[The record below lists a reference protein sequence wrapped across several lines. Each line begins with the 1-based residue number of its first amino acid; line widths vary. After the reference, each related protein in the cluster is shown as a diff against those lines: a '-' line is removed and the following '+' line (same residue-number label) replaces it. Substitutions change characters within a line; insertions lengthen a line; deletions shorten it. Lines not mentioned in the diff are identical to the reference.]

1 MSNLTETTSHL
12 SPIMRVM
19 QFAARKASR
28 NLLRDFGEV
37 EHLQVSRKGPLDFV
51 TKAHAKSEESIIE
64 NLQRDRP
71 GYNFFAEKAGEVKGS
86 DKTHRFIIDPLSGTK
101 NFLHGIPHF
110 SISIALERE
119 IDGNPKEFVAGLIY
133 NPITDEMFFAE
144 KGKGAFLNDGTRGGG
159 DRRLRP
165 AQRDIF
171 QDSVFATGIPFFG
184 RPGHAKFLKELH
196 QIMGHSAGV
205 RHMGSPALD
214 LAWTAAGRYD
224 GYWERGLAIW
234 DIAAGVLIAQEAGLK
249 IESLTGGDVLETGD
263 IIATNDALYEPLMTR
278 VG

>member
-1 MSNLTETTSHL
+1 MSNITETTSHL

-37 EHLQVSRKGPLDFV
+37 EHLQVARKGPADFV
-51 TKAHAKSEESIIE
+51 SKADKKAEETIIE

-71 GYNFFAEKAGEVKGS
+71 GYSFLAEESGEIIGS
-86 DKTHRFIIDPLSGTK
+86 DKTHRFIIDPLDGTT

-110 SISIALERE
+110 AISIALERE
-119 IDGNPKEFVAGLIY
+119 IDGNPKELVAGVIY

-144 KGKGAFLNDGTRGGG
+144 KGKGAFLNDGTRGGA

-165 AQRDIF
+165 GKRDIF
-171 QDSVFATGIPFFG
+171 QDSLFATGIPFLG

-196 QIMGHSAGV
+196 QVMGHSAGV
-205 RHMGSPALD
+205 RRMGSAALD

-224 GYWERGLAIW
+224 GFWERGLAVW

-249 IESLTGGDVLETGD
+249 VESLTGGDVLETGD
-263 IIATNDALYEPLMTR
+263 IIVSNEALFGQLKER